1 MKEPLNTELGVERQ
15 KVEFQFEISVTED
28 ASLAATNSFD
38 IFCMLRIYALGANA
52 FTSTAHQATI
62 GEAI

>member
-15 KVEFQFEISVTED
+15 KVEFQFEISITED

-38 IFCMLRIYALGANA
+38 IFCMLRIYAQG
-52 FTSTAHQATI
+52 ATI